1 MSLRSSLS
9 NIWNRFQGE
18 LFPALAEEVGP
29 LLENHKALVEIL
41 DLVQVERFVATHRG
55 APGRPLEDR
64 RALVRAFIAKAVW
77 NCPTTRDLIDR
88 LRA

>member
-1 MSLRSSLS
+1 MSLHSSLS

-18 LFPALAEEVGP
+18 LFLALAEEVGP

-55 APGRPLEDR
+55 VPG
-64 RALVRAFIAKAVW
+64 
-77 NCPTTRDLIDR
+77 
-88 LRA
+88 